1 MNSVI
6 FGPSVE
12 SYYAERAWVPAPERV
27 VSAKKPTCVRDSVE
41 VRYLPDELLGIIHD
55 FSRPLL
61 RYPREYKE
69 ALEWTGVR
77 EWPELMKKLMDDGV
91 IDVLRKYLTL
101 KEEMRIAKRA
111 QNTYREFGLL
121 NPVADSYEDLL
132 STVYGKPAPGKALPW
147 TWWYPYSDLWR
158 PPMKYDIDEEA
169 EEEYRLLIREV

>member
-1 MNSVI
+1 MVFLREFNEEHLIVT
-6 FGPSVE
+6 
-12 SYYAERAWVPAPERV
+12 YAFHIKPVKPRKRFSGTLPPEL
-27 VSAKKPTCVRDSVE
+27 VSIIKAFAKPR
-41 VRYLPDELLGIIHD
+41 
-55 FSRPLL
+55 L
-61 RYPREYKE
+61 RYPAEYKK

-158 PPMKYDIDEEA
+158 PNVYDIHEETDEADYDYE
-169 EEEYRLLIREV
+169 